1 MFARVSTYQGETDR
15 LLEGFR
21 RTTEP
26 LSQLEGF
33 YRAHF
38 LIDAAAG
45 RAMTITLWDSE
56 EAMAA
61 SADWA
66 SRAREHAAH
75 DSGATIESVNS
86 YEVPLTAE
94 RAAMP

>member
-1 MFARVSTYQGETDR
+1 MFARVSTYQGEIER

-26 LSQLEGF
+26 LARLEGF
-33 YRAHF
+33 ERAYF
-38 LIDAAAG
+38 LTDSAAG
-45 RAMTITLWDSE
+45 RAMTITLWNSQA
-56 EAMAA
+56 AMAA

-75 DSGATIESVNS
+75 ESGATVESIDS
-86 YEVPLTAE
+86 YEVALIAE
-94 RAAMP
+94 KPALR